1 MMDER
6 LAALGLAP
14 RLAPAAPLPPVV
26 AARPDALL
34 SRAVLVRE
42 GRRQAAGLLQIG
54 PAGIRLTVG
63 GIPRTVGWS
72 GISAARA
79 ARGEVVIE
87 TPHQRWSLALSV
99 DGIAEPALAPFLAAI
114 LAEGLRG
121 GVDPVGGALHELA
134 NASDRVIDTF
144 GDADDPIVPLAVGS
158 FTLLA
163 AALLTVMLPVAA
175 EIIARRGVAPGS
187 FAIDPRISALDPRAL
202 VAATAIAAALASWSA
217 RYALGEAAAAWAR
230 GTLRDWHRTTNAA
243 ERLLRRLLAR
253 TLLTPGRIA
262 AVGLVALLLLI
273 PSAAA
278 RTTIDANGIHQRF
291 GLPLLAVDRSWREV
305 VEVVPVAVG
314 IGERAEGFATT
325 FVLIDGTRVSTRG
338 HDLTGGA
345 ERQLF
350 ERARSWAGGDR
361 PR

>member
-1 MMDER
+1 MDER

-34 SRAVLVRE
+34 RQAVLVRD
-42 GRRQAAGLLQIG
+42 GRRHVDGLLEIG
-54 PAGIRLTVG
+54 PAGVRLTVG
-63 GIPRTVGWS
+63 GTPRTLGWS

-79 ARGEVVIE
+79 TQGEVVIE
-87 TPHQRWSLALSV
+87 TPHQRWCLSLSV
-99 DGIAEPALAPFLAAI
+99 AGIAEPALAPLLAAI

-121 GVDPVGGALHELA
+121 AIDPVGGALHELA

-163 AALLTVMLPVAA
+163 AALLAVVLPVVA
-175 EIIARRGVAPGS
+175 EIAARRGVTPGS

-202 VAATAIAAALASWSA
+202 IAAAALAAALASWSA

-230 GTLRDWHRTTNAA
+230 GTLRDWHRNANPA
-243 ERLLRRLLAR
+243 ERLIRRLIAR
-253 TLLTPGRIA
+253 ALLIPGRIA

-278 RTTIDANGIHQRF
+278 RTTIDASGIHQRF
-291 GLPLLAVDRSWREV
+291 GLPLIAVDRSWREV

-325 FVLIDGTRVSTRG
+325 FVLVDGTRISTRG
-338 HDLTGGA
+338 SDLAGGS
-345 ERQLF
+345 ERQFF
-350 ERARSWAGGDR
+350 ESARSWTGVDR
-361 PR
+361 PH